1 MRSAVGHYKAGR
13 DNGDRKEGK
22 MASEIRERIIDT
34 AWKLFHEKGFSE
46 TTINDIIR
54 EAEISK
60 GTFYYYFRSKDN
72 MLDTLSVIL
81 DAEYERL
88 AAEIPEDMDSFDKLL
103 KINYEVHSF
112 INDNIDY
119 RLLAYLYS
127 TQITKDQSS
136 SLLDRNR
143 FYFRFL
149 EQIIEEG
156 RRKGELT
163 EELSVS
169 ETVKFYSLEE
179 RALVT
184 DWCMNNGNYHLCE
197 YSKKMFPMMI
207 AGLRK

>member
-103 KINYEVHSF
+103 KSNMLPVYHGFLHSLQHAHRVICELGSTILPLHLAFAHRSAIHAVARTLECLFFCHSRIF
-112 INDNIDY
+112 IPVV
-119 RLLAYLYS
+119 
-127 TQITKDQSS
+127 
-136 SLLDRNR
+136 
-143 FYFRFL
+143 F
-149 EQIIEEG
+149 
-156 RRKGELT
+156 
-163 EELSVS
+163 
-169 ETVKFYSLEE
+169 
-179 RALVT
+179 
-184 DWCMNNGNYHLCE
+184 
-197 YSKKMFPMMI
+197 
-207 AGLRK
+207 GLRKRPNRLFLEKLDYLTRNEWIATEVADGLGNRVA

>member
-1 MRSAVGHYKAGR
+1 
-13 DNGDRKEGK
+13 
-22 MASEIRERIIDT
+22 
-34 AWKLFHEKGFSE
+34 
-46 TTINDIIR
+46 
-54 EAEISK
+54 
-60 GTFYYYFRSKDN
+60 
-72 MLDTLSVIL
+72 MLSRPD
-81 DAEYERL
+81 
-88 AAEIPEDMDSFDKLL
+88 
-103 KINYEVHSF
+103 H
-112 INDNIDY
+112 
-119 RLLAYLYS
+119 
-127 TQITKDQSS
+127 SS

-184 DWCMNNGNYHLCE
+184 DWCMNNGNYHLGE

>member
-1 MRSAVGHYKAGR
+1 
-13 DNGDRKEGK
+13 
-22 MASEIRERIIDT
+22 MASDIRDRIIEA
-34 AWKLFHEKGFSE
+34 AWKLFREKGFSD
-46 TTINDIIR
+46 TTINDIIH
-54 EAEISK
+54 EAGISK

-72 MLDTLSVIL
+72 MLDTLADVF

-88 AAEIPEDMDSFDKLL
+88 DAELTEDMNSFDKLVR
-103 KINYEVHSF
+103 INYDVHTF

-127 TQITKDQSS
+127 TQITREQSS

-143 FYFRFL
+143 YYFRL
-149 EQIIEEG
+149 IEKIVEDG

-163 EELSVS
+163 EDLSVS

-184 DWCMNNGNYHLCE
+184 DWCMNNGSYHLGE
-197 YSKKMFPMMI
+197 YSRKMFPMMI
-207 AGLRK
+207 EGLRRK

>member
-1 MRSAVGHYKAGR
+1 
-13 DNGDRKEGK
+13 
-22 MASEIRERIIDT
+22 MASGIREKIIDT
-34 AWKLFHEKGFSE
+34 AWRLFHENGFSG

-60 GTFYYYFRSKDN
+60 GTFYYYFRSKDD
-72 MLDTLSVIL
+72 MLDTLSVVL
-81 DAEYERL
+81 DEEYEKL
-88 AAEIPEDMDSFDKLL
+88 AAEIPEDMDSFDKLVQ
-103 KINYEVHSF
+103 INYVVHTF

-119 RLLAYLYS
+119 RLIAYLYS
-127 TQITKDQSS
+127 SQIVKDQSS

-156 RRKGELT
+156 RYKGELT

-169 ETVKFYSLEE
+169 ETVKFYALEE

-184 DWCMNNGNYHLCE
+184 DWCMNNGGYHLGE
-197 YSKKMFPMMI
+197 YSRKMFPMMI
-207 AGLRK
+207 EGIRKIK

>member
-22 MASEIRERIIDT
+22 MASEIWERIIDT

-184 DWCMNNGNYHLCE
+184 DWCMNNGNYHLGE